1 MFETNKEDLLFFA
14 DYLGAITKEKV
25 GYGHKISYYEKASLP
40 RVKIGR
46 RVVGDRETTEAYAN
60 YISLSG
66 SPNKEIWK
74 NKMQELTPNVKEGF
88 DELTEEILKLP
99 NID

>member
-1 MFETNKEDLLFFA
+1 
-14 DYLGAITKEKV
+14 KV
-25 GYGHKISYYEKASLP
+25 GYGHGVDYYEDKLWS

-46 RVVGDRETTEAYAN
+46 RVITDAQTTEAYAN
-60 YISLSG
+60 YIALSG

-74 NKMQELTPNVKEGF
+74 NKMQEVTPNVKEGF